1 MLERATHP
9 GLPWTVLENPTFR
22 ALLVPGKSV
31 RLVTLGRL
39 GNGVGQNSVSP
50 VKQADGLGRL
60 RAAPGDGVEM

>member
-1 MLERATHP
+1 M
-9 GLPWTVLENPTFR
+9 
-22 ALLVPGKSV
+22 PGKSV
-31 RLVTLGRL
+31 RLVTLERL